1 MSCKRASERRRKSRK
16 KAEQGRGAHG
26 KGGRKGGG
34 RKKRG
39 GEAREPLE
47 QECNE
52 IGGRVEEEST
62 SAARRCTETL
72 TFSY

>member
-34 RKKRG
+34 RKRG